1 MLSSLPES
9 ERFIVE
15 CHRDFMELF
24 IVDRVINIAINISLV
39 VLIRFAW
46 FWWKASSWK
55 LHRKSTVNADLI
67 RNYIRLIDSRFK
79 LLFD

>member
-1 MLSSLPES
+1 MLSSLPER

-39 VLIRFAW
+39 VLIRFAG
-46 FWWKASSWK
+46 FDEMLGLKAYRISS
-55 LHRKSTVNADLI
+55 LNADII
-67 RNYIRLIDSRFK
+67 RNYIRFIDSRLK